1 MGTATK
7 SVGRRARLKKGFPLA
22 DGRTPSSP
30 PATSRKKKRPMI
42 DPGKGS
48 SEKVDDKDKQKRE
61 LASRRRA
68 ARKRKA

>member
-7 SVGRRARLKKGFPLA
+7 SEGRRRRLKKGFPLA

-48 SEKVDDKDKQKRE
+48 SEKVEDKDKQRKQ
-61 LASRRRA
+61 LAARRRT